1 MNRVRKYLAV
11 LVAVLG
17 VVAIA
22 GYLVWQSTITVE
34 ERVGERAVERWHALI
49 AGDFKKAYSYLGPG
63 YRSATPYAVYEAK
76 LKSGTVEW
84 KKIELKAVKCEPE
97 LCTVDLSLDYRPT
110 VKGFEAYQL
119 QNRLTEKWVKVGNQ
133 WWHVP

>member
-17 VVAIA
+17 VVAVA

-34 ERVGERAVERWHALI
+34 DRVGKRAVERWHALM
-49 AGDFKKAYSYLGPG
+49 AGDFKKAYGYLGPG
-63 YRSATPYAVYEAK
+63 YRSATPYPVYEAR
-76 LKSGTVEW
+76 LKSGLVEW
-84 KKIELKAVKCEPE
+84 KKTELKSVKCEPE
-97 LCTVDLSLDYRPT
+97 LCTVELDLAYRPT
-110 VKGFEAYQL
+110 VKNFDTYQL
-119 QNRLTEKWVKVGNQ
+119 QNRLTEKWVKVDNQ

>member
-1 MNRVRKYLAV
+1 LNKKYLV
-11 LVAVLG
+11 LVVALVLVTVG
-17 VVAIA
+17 
-22 GYLVWQSTITVE
+22 GYVLWQSTITVE
-34 ERVGERAVERWHALI
+34 ERVGERAVERWHALM
-49 AGDFKKAYSYLGPG
+49 AGDFKKAYGYLGPG

-76 LKSGTVEW
+76 LRSGMAEW

-97 LCTVDLSLDYRPT
+97 LCSVELSVDYRPA

-119 QNRLTEKWVKVGNQ
+119 QKRLTEKWVKVDNQ

>member
-11 LVAVLG
+11 LAAVVG
-17 VVAIA
+17 VVAVA

-34 ERVGERAVERWHALI
+34 ERVGVRAVERWHALI
-49 AGDFKKAYSYLGPG
+49 AGDFKKAYGYLGPG

>member
-11 LVAVLG
+11 LVAVVG
-17 VVAIA
+17 VVAVA

-34 ERVGERAVERWHALI
+34 ERVGMRAVERWHALI
-49 AGDFKKAYSYLGPG
+49 AGDFKKAYGYLGPG
-63 YRSATPYAVYEAK
+63 YRSATPYADYEAK
-76 LKSGTVEW
+76 LKSRTVEW

>member
-1 MNRVRKYLAV
+1 LNRVRKYLAV